1 MTFKT
6 VSGGSFDRIRD
17 GCGQKDQQTG
27 PTCKKK
33 LHPNGTVFVLN
44 ARPRIER

>member
-17 GCGQKDQQTG
+17 GVVKKTNK
-27 PTCKKK
+27 PVPRVKK
-33 LHPNGTVFVLN
+33 LHPNGAVFVLS

>member
-27 PTCKKK
+27 PTFEK
-33 LHPNGTVFVLN
+33 LHPNGAVFVLS

>member
-17 GCGQKDQQTG
+17 GCGQKDQQNG
-27 PTCKKK
+27 PSSKK
-33 LHPNGTVFVLN
+33 LHPNGAVFVLS